1 MMIADEHAARC
12 AVVVV
17 VGQPVY
23 VQCIVYLMVN
33 GWVGGLQC
41 CSSTPPCP
49 TAPQLVLVIKMLDTA
64 I

>member
-17 VGQPVY
+17 VVGQPEY

-41 CSSTPPCP
+41 CS
-49 TAPQLVLVIKMLDTA
+49 
-64 I
+64 